1 MAIDHVN
8 SPSYRV
14 PLPGFTHA
22 VTAEVSGATWV
33 FVSGLTAR
41 DATGAIRG
49 VGDVAVQTRQ
59 VMTSLEAVLAEAGA
73 ELGDVVRLVTYLV
86 DITDYATMSDVRR
99 EFFADPLPAE
109 TTVQAGSLYDP
120 RQLVE
125 VEATAVVVRDGPP
138 GAGASRP
145 RGER

>member
-8 SPSYRV
+8 SPDYAV

-22 VTAEVSGATWV
+22 VTAEVAGATWV

-41 DATGAIRG
+41 DATGGIQG
-49 VGDVAVQTRQ
+49 VGDVAAQTRQ
-59 VMTSLEAVLAEAGA
+59 VMTSLESVLAEAGA
-73 ELGDVVRLVTYLV
+73 GLGDVVRLVTYLV
-86 DITDYATMSDVRR
+86 DITDYPTMSAVRR
-99 EFFADPLPAE
+99 EFFAEPLPAE
-109 TTVQAGSLYDP
+109 TTVQAGGLYDP

-125 VEATAVVVRDGPP
+125 VEATAVVVRDGA
-138 GAGASRP
+138 AGTART